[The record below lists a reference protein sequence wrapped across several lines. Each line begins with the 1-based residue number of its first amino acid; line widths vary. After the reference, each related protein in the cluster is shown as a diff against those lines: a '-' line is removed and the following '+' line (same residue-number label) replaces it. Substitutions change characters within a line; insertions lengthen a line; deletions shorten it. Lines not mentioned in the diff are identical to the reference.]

1 MRPESQA
8 QASDRGCGQP
18 HGRVQAVR
26 RLPHAADRH
35 MIGVREPANGE
46 SRNKRDPRQTLFAAA
61 ISPSTTKRPTLHLD
75 RSADAILD
83 RLAPIAASSV

>member
-1 MRPESQA
+1 MIRQLGV

-26 RLPHAADRH
+26 RLPHAADRR

-46 SRNKRDPRQTLFAAA
+46 SRVDPNAFEDDHRAGKQCHPGYLGLGQTVVCL
-61 ISPSTTKRPTLHLD
+61 
-75 RSADAILD
+75 
-83 RLAPIAASSV
+83 